1 MFAAPHSTQISTLP
15 LLLML
20 MLPFGARALVRLLL
34 KLAIGCRAWSHVAC
48 PAALRHDRAD
58 TGIRHA

>member
-15 LLLML
+15 LLLKL
-20 MLPFGARALVRLLL
+20 HFGARAIVRLLL